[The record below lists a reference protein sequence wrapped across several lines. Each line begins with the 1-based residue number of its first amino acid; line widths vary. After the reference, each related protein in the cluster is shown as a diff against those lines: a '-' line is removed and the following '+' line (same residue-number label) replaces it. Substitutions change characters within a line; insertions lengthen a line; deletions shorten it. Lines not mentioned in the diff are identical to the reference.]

1 MNYIKRLEEEVA
13 VLREQAAV
21 AYVEIE
27 DLFEYLESPKFREDP
42 TVQTKDVF
50 ARLASARSH
59 LNAACLI
66 GGVSRTDAYCEA
78 RGGRWYLAKNDDS
91 LARGSF
97 RVWIDAGEEVPADY
111 EVCR

>member
-27 DLFEYLESPKFREDP
+27 DLFAYLESPKFREDT

-50 ARLASARSH
+50 ARLSSARSH

-78 RGGRWYLAKNDDS
+78 RGGRYYVRPAGPGAKF
-91 LARGSF
+91 GY
-97 RVWIDAGEEVPADY
+97 RVWIDAGEEVPADC
-111 EVCR
+111 VPCR

>member
-27 DLFEYLESPKFREDP
+27 DLFEYLELPKFEQDT

-50 ARLASARSH
+50 NRLAKARSH

-66 GGVSRTDAYCEA
+66 GGVSRTAAYCEA
-78 RGGRWYLAKNDDS
+78 RGGRWYYRYTAIANVQPS
-91 LARGSF
+91 
-97 RVWIDAGEEVPADY
+97 VWIDAGEEVPADC
-111 EVCR
+111 VPCR

>member
-27 DLFEYLESPKFREDP
+27 DLFAYLESPKFREDT

-50 ARLASARSH
+50 ARLSSARSH

-78 RGGRWYLAKNDDS
+78 RGGRWYYQYHGTYTDGKPE
-91 LARGSF
+91 
-97 RVWIDAGEEVPADY
+97 VWIDAGEDVPADFLP
-111 EVCR
+111 CR

>member
-27 DLFEYLESPKFREDP
+27 DLFAYLELPKFEQDS

-50 ARLASARSH
+50 NRLSSARSH

-78 RGGRWYLAKNDDS
+78 RGGRWYLRPAGCGAD
-91 LARGSF
+91 
-97 RVWIDAGEEVPADY
+97 RVWIDAGDEVPADY
-111 EVCR
+111 VPCR

>member
-13 VLREQAAV
+13 VLREQAAF

-27 DLFEYLESPKFREDP
+27 DLFAYLESSKFEQDT

-50 ARLASARSH
+50 NRLSEARSH

-66 GGVSRTDAYCEA
+66 DDGAVGDSRTNAYCEA
-78 RGGRWYLAKNDDS
+78 RGGRRSCRRKLDS
-91 LARGSF
+91 
-97 RVWIDAGEEVPADY
+97 
-111 EVCR
+111 